1 MTSKRQSAIAKAV
14 TRFIPQV
21 PFYDAEAIRRRA
33 AQKHL
38 RNLPPDTAV
47 WLTIIAYIRH
57 IYTNYDALRDEGYEI
72 EAARFFVRNAINSK
86 LQQWRASRFL
96 MIEEAQTATANE
108 LENNGKS
115 RQERKI

>member
-14 TRFIPQV
+14 ARFIPQA
-21 PFYDAEAIRRRA
+21 PFYDAEAIRSRA

-38 RNLPPDTAV
+38 RNLPPDKAV

-57 IYTNYDALRDEGYEI
+57 IYTDYDALRDENYES

-86 LQQWRASRFL
+86 LQQWRAGRFL
-96 MIEEAQTATANE
+96 MIEEAQTAADKAPVHR
-108 LENNGKS
+108 GKS
-115 RQERKI
+115 GQERKI